1 MQAPWGGPPAQPG
14 KGRATTEYDGP
25 TLRAI
30 RESMGVPLRRIARQA
45 GMSHG
50 HLSKVE
56 RGEHGRPVTP
66 AVLAAYERVTGV
78 RLADAAAAL
87 AEEKDVLTGR
97 GGRSWRPGQLTE
109 MRRQTY
115 NAAIGAIT
123 VGGQLGEP
131 FGRLLESTGRPVAPM
146 PPAEDDLVQL
156 TRVSELLTA
165 LDLQFGGGLVNQLAR
180 TVLRWAVP
188 MLDTCDLDPELSRR
202 LHEVVGGLASRAAW
216 AAFDVA
222 AHEAARSLFRLAL
235 YAAVRADDL
244 DLRAH
249 VLADVAAQ
257 HNYLGYHR
265 DCLEVVR
272 LGEGDERLSP
282 AVRAVLHGV
291 KARAY
296 AALGEVTAAR
306 LHVRLAEEVAREARP
321 DAPGWVGRLADPAR
335 VAAAT
340 GHALAV
346 VAAHTGEDTDREEAR
361 QRLTQAV
368 RELDPDRCARAVAL
382 AVAALASLHLGGGDL
397 DAAADW
403 ARQAGAW
410 QHRVRSARLR
420 AALATIREAV
430 GQSPHPRAHEL
441 VAELAPYLGA
451 ES

>member
-1 MQAPWGGPPAQPG
+1 MAG
-14 KGRATTEYDGP
+14 YDGP

-78 RLADAAAAL
+78 RLAEAAAAISD
-87 AEEKDVLTGR
+87 ETDGLTGR

-109 MRRQTY
+109 MRRRAY

-131 FGRLLESTGRPVAPM
+131 FTRLLDTTGRPVAPV
-146 PPAEDDLVQL
+146 PPAEDDLLQL
-156 TRVSELLTA
+156 SRLAELLTE
-165 LDLQFGGGLVNQLAR
+165 LDLQFGGGLSHQLTR
-180 TVLRWAVP
+180 TILRWAVP
-188 MLDTCDLDPELSRR
+188 MLDTCDLDPELARQ
-202 LHEVVGGLASRAAW
+202 LHAIVGQLAARAAW
-216 AAFDVA
+216 SAFDVG

-235 YAAVRADDL
+235 YAAVRADEP

-272 LGEGDERLSP
+272 LGEGDERVAP
-282 AVRAVLHGV
+282 AVRAVLHTV
-291 KARAY
+291 KARGY

-306 LHVRLAEEVAREARP
+306 LHVELAEEVFRQVRA
-321 DAPGWVGRLADPAR
+321 DAPGWVASLAEPARLAAN
-335 VAAAT
+335 T
-340 GHALAV
+340 GQALAV
-346 VAAHTGEDTDREEAR
+346 IAEHSGDDADRKQAQ
-361 QRLTQAV
+361 QRLLRAAT
-368 RELDPDRCARAVAL
+368 ELDPHRHARAIAL
-382 AVAALASLHLGGGDL
+382 ATVGLAQLHIESGDYDNGRTWAQQALTHH
-397 DAAADW
+397 
-403 ARQAGAW
+403 Q
-410 QHRVRSARLR
+410 RVRSGRFLTALTALR
-420 AALATIREAV
+420 AAAAAQTH
-430 GQSPHPRAHEL
+430 HPAMQ
-441 VAELAPYLGA
+441 ELAADLDKLTRPEG
-451 ES
+451 